1 MKQNA
6 TFGEIAHVLRE
17 RNRFVVM
24 SHYRPDGDAI
34 GCALAM
40 GLCLRE
46 MGKDVTV
53 WNQDPVPEKFL
64 FLPGAELLKQP
75 PAEPLDFEVAIAL
88 DTAVQDRIGSCAQ
101 AIRRADTWINLDHHV
116 SNNHY
121 GDLAYIDPYSPAAA
135 QVLFELFRDQKLP
148 LTKEIAD
155 SLFVGIS
162 TDTGSFQYP
171 NTTARTYEI
180 AAELVKCG
188 VDVGDLSQKVYE
200 SYPRRRLELLRAVL
214 NAQRFSADGRIAS
227 FSLSLETAR
236 ALQIKGEDTEGLID
250 YIRAVEGVVVAAF
263 FEEMPGGR
271 IRISLRSKDARA
283 DVCKVC
289 QSFGGGGHI
298 LAAGARAEGTLA
310 EVEQRVIARIEEE
323 LPHK

>member
-6 TFGEIAHVLRE
+6 SFGEIAQVLRE
-17 RNRFVVM
+17 RERFVVM

-46 MGKDVTV
+46 MGKEVTV
-53 WNQDPVPEKFL
+53 WNQDPMPEKFS
-64 FLPGAELLKQP
+64 FLPGAAMLQAP
-75 PAEPLDFEVAIAL
+75 PAEPREFDVAVAI
-88 DTAVQDRIGSCAQ
+88 DTAVQDRIGTCAQ
-101 AIRRADTWINLDHHV
+101 AIRRADTWINIDHHV

-121 GDLAYIDPYSPAAA
+121 GDLAHIDPHSPAAA
-135 QVLFELFRDQKLP
+135 QVLFELFREQNLP

-188 VDVGDLSQKVYE
+188 VQVGELSQRVYE

-214 NAQRFSADGRIAS
+214 NAQKFSAEGRIAS
-227 FSLSLETAR
+227 FSLSLQTAR
-236 ALQIKGEDTEGLID
+236 DLQIKGEDTEGLID

-263 FEEMPGGR
+263 FEEMPSGLV
-271 IRISLRSKDARA
+271 RISLRSKDPRA

-298 LAAGARAEGTLA
+298 LAAGARTQGTI
-310 EVEQRVIARIEEE
+310 EQVEQRVIARIVEE
-323 LPHK
+323 LPRD